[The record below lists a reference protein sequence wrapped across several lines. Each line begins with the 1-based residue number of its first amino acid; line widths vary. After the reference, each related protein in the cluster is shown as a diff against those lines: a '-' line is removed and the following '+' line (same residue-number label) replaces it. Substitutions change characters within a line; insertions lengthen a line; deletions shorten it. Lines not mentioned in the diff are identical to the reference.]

1 MARSDGKNTAMR
13 LSRSVA
19 VERHEEPGLGVV
31 GAIWIDN
38 PPVNA
43 LSQHVREGLAA
54 AVPAV
59 ADDPEMQAAVIVCR
73 GRTFI
78 AGADIREFGK
88 PRLPP
93 DTNEVRRMIE
103 KSPKPFVA
111 AIHGTALGGGLEMA
125 MACHFRV
132 ADANARLGL
141 PEVKLG
147 ILPGGGGTQRL
158 PRLVG
163 VPRALEMVTSGEH
176 ITAAEALDLGL
187 IDGVVDRLANT
198 SQGGAL
204 ERRTRRQGEP
214 SGRRLAVGAFRFA
227 LRAVAEGRG
236 LPRVRDIESHRAA
249 VRENPGIFS
258 DFRRRIARRSRGFN
272 APEVCIQCIEAAA
285 ELPFDEGLL
294 REAELSRQLHADPQ
308 SRAQRHYFFAERA
321 ARKIPDVPADTPVRE
336 VARVGVLGA
345 GTMGGGISMAFANAG
360 LQVQIVEQSRE
371 ALDRGLAT
379 VRRNYDRSA
388 SRGRFTQE
396 QVEERMGLLTG
407 GTDRDALAE
416 CDLVIEAVFEDMEL
430 KKKVFA
436 GLDRIVRPGALLAT
450 NTSYLDVNEIAGETK
465 RPEDVVGMHFFSPAN
480 VMKLVEVVRGEKSAP
495 DAIATAMSISRTIGK
510 VPVPVGVCHG
520 FVGNRMLFQ
529 RRLQAD
535 RLVLEGAL
543 PWDIDRVLY
552 DFGMPMG
559 PFRMSDL
566 AGLDVGWN
574 AATSSSST
582 LREMLCERDRRGRK
596 TGRGYYVHDSAT
608 RAAAPDPEVPDLARE
623 LAERLGI
630 EQREIDDEE
639 ILNRCLLSSVNE
651 GAKILEEGIALRAS
665 DIDVIWI
672 NGYGWPV
679 YRGGP
684 MFWADEFGLDKITGI
699 LDDYAARFDPDQ
711 WRAAPLLR
719 ETAAAGGR
727 LSG

>member
-1 MARSDGKNTAMR
+1 
-13 LSRSVA
+13 
-19 VERHEEPGLGVV
+19 
-31 GAIWIDN
+31 
-38 PPVNA
+38 
-43 LSQHVREGLAA
+43 
-54 AVPAV
+54 
-59 ADDPEMQAAVIVCR
+59 
-73 GRTFI
+73 
-78 AGADIREFGK
+78 
-88 PRLPP
+88 
-93 DTNEVRRMIE
+93 
-103 KSPKPFVA
+103 
-111 AIHGTALGGGLEMA
+111 MA

-132 ADANARLGL
+132 ADPSARLGL

-163 VPRALEMVTSGEH
+163 VPRALEMITSGEH

-187 IDGVVDRLANT
+187 IDAVVD
-198 SQGGAL
+198 SEQEGGL
-204 ERRTRRQGEP
+204 E
-214 SGRRLAVGAFRFA
+214 AGAIRFV

-236 LPRVRDIESHRAA
+236 LPRVRDIESHRDA
-249 VRENPGIFS
+249 VRKNPGIFD
-258 DFRRRIARRSRGFN
+258 DFRRRIARRTRGFN
-272 APEVCIQCIEAAA
+272 APGVCIQCVEAAA
-285 ELPFDEGLL
+285 ALPFDDGLK
-294 REAELSRQLHADPQ
+294 READLSRKLHADPQ
-308 SRAQRHYFFAERA
+308 SRAQRYYFFAERA
-321 ARKIPDVPADTPVRE
+321 ARKIPDIPADTPVRE
-336 VARVGVLGA
+336 IAKVGVLGA

-360 LQVQIVEQSRE
+360 LPVQVVEQSRE
-371 ALDRGLAT
+371 ALARGLAT

-388 SRGRFTQE
+388 SRGRFTQDE
-396 QVEERMGLLTG
+396 VEERMGLLRG

-416 CDLVIEAVFEDMEL
+416 CHLVIEAVFEDMEL

-450 NTSYLDVNEIAGETK
+450 NTSYLDVNEIAAQTE

-495 DAIATAMSISRTIGK
+495 NAIATAMSISRTIGK
-510 VPVPVGVCHG
+510 VPVLVGVCHG

-582 LREMLCERDRRGRK
+582 LREMLCERDRRGQK
-596 TGRGYYVHDSAT
+596 TGRGYYVYDAAT
-608 RAAAPDPEVPDLARE
+608 RAAAPDPEVMDLARE
-623 LAERLGI
+623 LADRLGI

-651 GAKILEEGIALRAS
+651 GAKIPRRRHRRPRQRHRRHLDQRLRLARLPGRPNVLGRRVRPRQHHRHPRRLRRPLRPRPVAGGAAAPRDGRRRRAAERLAPRRRAHPTVLGQEGSARSWRSRSRGDVRSCAHSASLAPVPFLSVQRRQASLVQRHLRA
-665 DIDVIWI
+665 
-672 NGYGWPV
+672 
-679 YRGGP
+679 
-684 MFWADEFGLDKITGI
+684 
-699 LDDYAARFDPDQ
+699 DP
-711 WRAAPLLR
+711 
-719 ETAAAGGR
+719 
-727 LSG
+727 S

>member
-1 MARSDGKNTAMR
+1 MR
-13 LSRSVA
+13 LSQSVT

-59 ADDPEMQAAVIVCR
+59 ADDSEMQAAVLVCR

-132 ADANARLGL
+132 ADRDARLGL

-163 VPRALEMVTSGEH
+163 VPRALEMITSGEH

-187 IDGVVDRLANT
+187 IDAVID
-198 SQGGAL
+198 SEEEGGL
-204 ERRTRRQGEP
+204 E
-214 SGRRLAVGAFRFA
+214 AGAIRFA
-227 LRAVAEGRG
+227 LHAVAEGRG
-236 LPRVRDIESHRAA
+236 LPRVRDIESHRD
-249 VRENPGIFS
+249 VPRENPTIFS
-258 DFRRRIARRSRGFN
+258 DFRRRIARGTRGFN
-272 APEVCIQCIEAAA
+272 APEVCVQCVEAAV
-285 ELPFDEGLL
+285 ELPFDEGLA
-294 REAELSRQLHADPQ
+294 REAELSRTLHADPQ
-308 SRAQRHYFFAERA
+308 SRAQRYYFFAERA
-321 ARKIPDVPADTPVRE
+321 ARKIPDIPADTPIRDIR
-336 VARVGVLGA
+336 RVGVLGA

-360 LQVQIVEQSRE
+360 FPVSIVEQNRG

-379 VRRNYDRSA
+379 VRSNYERSA
-388 SRGRFTQE
+388 ARGRFTAD
-396 QVEERMGLLTG
+396 QVEERIALLDG
-407 GTDRDALAE
+407 GTDQDALAE
-416 CDLVIEAVFEDMEL
+416 CDLVVEAVFEDMEL
-430 KKKVFA
+430 KKRVF
-436 GLDRIVRPGALLAT
+436 GQVDRIARPGALLAT
-450 NTSYLDVNEIAGETK
+450 NTSYLDVNEIGGVTG

-480 VMKLVEVVRGEKSAP
+480 VMKLVEVV
-495 DAIATAMSISRTIGK
+495 
-510 VPVPVGVCHG
+510 
-520 FVGNRMLFQ
+520 
-529 RRLQAD
+529 
-535 RLVLEGAL
+535 
-543 PWDIDRVLY
+543 
-552 DFGMPMG
+552 
-559 PFRMSDL
+559 
-566 AGLDVGWN
+566 GLDVGWN

-582 LREMLCERDRRGRK
+582 LREMLCERDRRGQK
-596 TGRGYYVHDSAT
+596 TGRGYYIYDAAT
-608 RAAAPDPEVPDLARE
+608 RAAAPDPEVMDLARE
-623 LAERLGI
+623 LAGRLGI
-630 EQREIDDEE
+630 EQREIGDEE

-651 GAKILEEGIALRAS
+651 GAKILEEGIAIRAS

-684 MFWADEFGLDKITGI
+684 MFWADEFGLGRVVDI
-699 LDDYAARFDPDQ
+699 LDDYAARFDADQ

>member
-1 MARSDGKNTAMR
+1 MQ
-13 LSRSVA
+13 LSQSVA
-19 VERHEEPGLGVV
+19 VERREEPGRGVA

-59 ADDPEMQAAVIVCR
+59 ADDPEMQAAVLVCR

-111 AIHGTALGGGLEMA
+111 VIHGTALGGGLEMA
-125 MACHFRV
+125 MACHFRI
-132 ADANARLGL
+132 ADRNARLGL

-163 VPRALEMVTSGEH
+163 VPRALEMIASGEH

-187 IDGVVDRLANT
+187 IDAVID
-198 SQGGAL
+198 SDEEGGL
-204 ERRTRRQGEP
+204 E
-214 SGRRLAVGAFRFA
+214 AGAIRFA

-236 LPRVRDIESHRAA
+236 LPRVRDIERHRE
-249 VRENPGIFS
+249 VLHENPTIFS
-258 DFRRRIARRSRGFN
+258 DFRRRIARRTRGFN
-272 APEVCIQCIEAAA
+272 APEVCIQCIEAAV
-285 ELPFDEGLL
+285 ELPFDDGLA
-294 REAELSRQLHADPQ
+294 REAELSRTLHADPQ
-308 SRAQRHYFFAERA
+308 SRAQRYYFFAERA
-321 ARKIPDVPADTPVRE
+321 ARKIPDIPADTPVRDIR
-336 VARVGVLGA
+336 RVGVLGA

-360 LQVQIVEQSRE
+360 LPVSIVEQSRE

-379 VRRNYDRSA
+379 VRSNYERSA
-388 SRGRFTQE
+388 ARGRFTADE
-396 QVEERMGLLTG
+396 VEERMALFCG
-407 GTDRDALAE
+407 GTDQDALAE
-416 CDLVIEAVFEDMEL
+416 CDLVVEAVFEDMDL
-430 KKKVFA
+430 KKRVF
-436 GLDRIVRPGALLAT
+436 GQLDRIARPGALLAT
-450 NTSYLDVNEIAGETK
+450 NTSYLDVNEIGGVTG

-480 VMKLVEVVRGEKSAP
+480 IMKLVEVVRGEKSSA

-510 VPVPVGVCHG
+510 VPALVGVCHG

-574 AATSSSST
+574 AETSSSST
-582 LREMLCERDRRGRK
+582 LREMLCERDRRGQK
-596 TGRGYYVHDSAT
+596 TGRGYYVYDQAT
-608 RAAAPDPEVPDLARE
+608 RAAAPDPEVMDLARD
-623 LAERLGI
+623 LASRLGI
-630 EQREIDDEE
+630 EQREIGDEE

-651 GAKILEEGIALRAS
+651 GAKILEEGIAIRAS

-684 MFWADEFGLDKITGI
+684 MFWADEFGLDRIVDI
-699 LDDYAARFDPDQ
+699 LDDYAARFDADQ
-711 WRAAPLLR
+711 WQAAPLLR
-719 ETAAAGGR
+719 ETAAVGGR

>member
-1 MARSDGKNTAMR
+1 MQ
-13 LSRSVA
+13 LSQSVA

-59 ADDPEMQAAVIVCR
+59 AADAEMQAAVLVCR

-132 ADANARLGL
+132 ADTKARLGL

-163 VPRALEMVTSGEH
+163 VPRALEMITSGEH
-176 ITAAEALDLGL
+176 ITAAEALKLGL
-187 IDGVVDRLANT
+187 VDAVADGDEEGGLA
-198 SQGGAL
+198 A
-204 ERRTRRQGEP
+204 
-214 SGRRLAVGAFRFA
+214 GAFRFA

-236 LPRVRDIESHRAA
+236 LPRVRDIESHRDA
-249 VRENPGIFS
+249 VRENPGMFD
-258 DFRRRIARRSRGFN
+258 DFRRRIARRTRGFN
-272 APEVCIQCIEAAA
+272 APEVCIQCVEAAA
-285 ELPFDEGLL
+285 ALPFDEGLA
-294 REAELSRQLHADPQ
+294 REAELSRTLHADPQ
-308 SRAQRHYFFAERA
+308 SRAQRYYFFAERA
-321 ARKIPDVPADTPVRE
+321 ARKIPDIPADTTVRDLR
-336 VARVGVLGA
+336 RVGVLGA

-360 LQVQIVEQSRE
+360 FPVSIVEQNRD

-379 VRRNYDRSA
+379 VRGNYERSA
-388 SRGRFTQE
+388 ARGRFTADE
-396 QVEERMGLLTG
+396 VEARMALLDG
-407 GTDRDALAE
+407 GTDQDAIAE

-430 KKKVFA
+430 KKRVF
-436 GLDRIVRPGALLAT
+436 GQLDRIARPGALLAT
-450 NTSYLDVNEIAGETK
+450 NTSYLDVNEIGGVTG

-480 VMKLVEVVRGEKSAP
+480 IMKLVEVVRGEKSAP

-510 VPVPVGVCHG
+510 VPALVGVCHG

-535 RLVLEGAL
+535 RLVLEGAT

-566 AGLDVGWN
+566 AGLDVGWS

-582 LREMLCERDRRGRK
+582 LREMLCERDRRGQK
-596 TGRGYYVHDSAT
+596 TGRGYYIFDATT
-608 RAAAPDPEVPDLARE
+608 RAAAPDPEVMDLARE
-623 LAERLGI
+623 LAGRLGI
-630 EQREIDDEE
+630 EQREIHDEE

-651 GAKILEEGIALRAS
+651 GAKILEEGIAIRAS

-684 MFWADEFGLDKITGI
+684 MFWADEFGLDRIVDI
-699 LDDYAARFDPDQ
+699 LDDYAARFDADQ

-719 ETAAAGGR
+719 EAAAGGGR